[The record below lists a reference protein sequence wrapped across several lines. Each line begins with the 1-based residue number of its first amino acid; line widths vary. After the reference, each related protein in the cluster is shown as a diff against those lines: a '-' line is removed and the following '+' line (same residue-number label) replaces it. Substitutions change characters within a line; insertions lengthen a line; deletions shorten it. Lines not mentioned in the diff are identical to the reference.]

1 MARTVNLDG
10 QDRPSQGPESA
21 PRAAKPRAKRSA
33 APRQGGTGGGSSAA
47 TGAPGPRIT
56 GDDAKLH
63 ASLTRLYSMIGVGVT
78 GVGNAKGDIGLSTAG
93 VNILATAGD
102 TADAWIELAQ
112 QNDRVRQALNGLVAG
127 GAAAN
132 LAACHLAI
140 VAPILAAR
148 GAIPPQV
155 GAMFLSDEAKQH
167 YMQAAAAQADRN
179 GTPA

>member
-1 MARTVNLDG
+1 
-10 QDRPSQGPESA
+10 
-21 PRAAKPRAKRSA
+21 
-33 APRQGGTGGGSSAA
+33 
-47 TGAPGPRIT
+47 
-56 GDDAKLH
+56 
-63 ASLTRLYSMIGVGVT
+63 
-78 GVGNAKGDIGLSTAG
+78 
-93 VNILATAGD
+93 
-102 TADAWIELAQ
+102 
-112 QNDRVRQALNGLVAG
+112 VRQALNGLVAG